1 VWSGAGRGIVVEFLR
16 PRTVAF
22 SLNRLW
28 RLLMTGCCLVLFSLG
43 GLLMSLVWFNV
54 LLVLQRDASKRRQ
67 LARRG
72 ISASFRLLLGS
83 ARFLGVLDYRI
94 DGIAAL
100 QSDQGCLVVA
110 NHPTLIDYVLLAS
123 VMPDVDCL
131 IKASLLHNFF
141 FRGMIRAADYLVN
154 SQGKTLV
161 ATCRQRLLNGDTI
174 MIFPE
179 GTRTPYGSTP
189 VLKRGAANIAV
200 RCGCDLRVV
209 HIHCTERVLTKQS
222 RWYQIPPVKPFFT
235 VSVRE
240 RISISTFMAKE
251 EMPLPIAVRQL
262 NRYLQQAL
270 TPEIL

>member
-1 VWSGAGRGIVVEFLR
+1 MAAKVLR
-16 PRTVAF
+16 PWVATPVF
-22 SLNRLW
+22 SRLW
-28 RLLMTGCCLVLFSLG
+28 RLLMSGCCIVLFSLG

-54 LLVLQRDASKRRQ
+54 LLIIQRDATKRRR
-67 LARRG
+67 LARRSV
-72 ISASFRLLLGS
+72 SASFRLFLGTS
-83 ARFLGVLDYRI
+83 RLLGVLDYRI
-94 DGIAAL
+94 DGTAAL
-100 QSDQGCLVVA
+100 QNDHGCLVVA

-131 IKASLLHNFF
+131 VKADLLHHFF
-141 FRGMIRAADYLVN
+141 FRGVIRAADYLVN

-179 GTRTPYGSTP
+179 GTRTRYGSAP

-209 HIHCTERVLTKQS
+209 HIHCSEQVLDKQS
-222 RWYQIPPVKPFFT
+222 RWYQTTPTKPFFT

-240 RISISTFMAKE
+240 RISIGSFMAKE
-251 EMPLPIAVRQL
+251 EGTQPIAVRHL
-262 NRYLQQAL
+262 NRFLEQAL
-270 TPEIL
+270 TPELL

>member
-1 VWSGAGRGIVVEFLR
+1 MASFPR
-16 PRTVAF
+16 PRVVA
-22 SLNRLW
+22 SGVNRLW
-28 RLLMTGCCLVLFSLG
+28 RLVMTGCCFVLFSLG
-43 GLLMSLVWFNV
+43 GLLMSLVYFN
-54 LLVLQRDASKRRQ
+54 LLLIIQRDASKRRQ

-72 ISASFRLLLGS
+72 ISASFRLFLAS
-83 ARFLGVLDYRI
+83 TRFFGVLDYRI

-100 QSDQGCLVVA
+100 QSDHGCLVVA

-131 IKASLLHNFF
+131 VKADLLHHFF
-141 FRGMIRAADYLVN
+141 FRGVIRAADYLVN
-154 SQGKTLV
+154 SEGKTLV

-174 MIFPE
+174 IIFPE
-179 GTRTPYGSTP
+179 GTRTRYGLPP

-209 HIHCTERVLTKQS
+209 HIQCSERFLTKQGH
-222 RWYQIPPVKPFFT
+222 WYQVPPVKPFFT

-251 EMPLPIAVRQL
+251 EDLQPIAVRHL
-262 NRYLQQAL
+262 NRFLQQAL
-270 TPEIL
+270 TPELL